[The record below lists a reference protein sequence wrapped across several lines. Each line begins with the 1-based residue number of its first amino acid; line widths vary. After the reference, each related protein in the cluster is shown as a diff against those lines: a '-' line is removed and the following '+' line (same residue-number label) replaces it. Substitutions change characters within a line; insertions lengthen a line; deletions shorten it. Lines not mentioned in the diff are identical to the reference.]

1 MVSLSPRLLGFI
13 FWYTRLHALS
23 VEGCGEP
30 DVGVCFLPLQAV
42 HVERIVGSLACWS
55 AAVCSWQEL
64 QGRNEEVLWYK
75 PLVGSRAMSRRTL
88 PLSEATAI

>member
-13 FWYTRLHALS
+13 FWYTCLHALS

-42 HVERIVGSLACWS
+42 RVERIVGESGLLECCCLFMAGITR
-55 AAVCSWQEL
+55 Q
-64 QGRNEEVLWYK
+64 K
-75 PLVGSRAMSRRTL
+75 
-88 PLSEATAI
+88 